1 MVAKA
6 GVSRIDLTSGNS
18 RMATKKKPN
27 KRKLEQLVADA
38 QEILSAVGIPV
49 AEETKRRQMRIAKA
63 FIAVAGMTAD
73 SDWVDAKSDTDGH
86 RLRSR
91 EVIDW
96 MNAHL
101 DESIS
106 SGSYDDIRRK
116 DLILPVTAGV
126 VLKSAGK
133 LDAATNDGTRAY
145 ALNPEFAAL
154 VRRFGT
160 PQWEATLR
168 KFMAGKVAL
177 ADELR
182 KQRDLARIP
191 VVIEGQTVLFSPGE
205 HNKIQ
210 KAVIEQFLPLF
221 GHGAKVLY
229 VGDTENKTLFLD
241 EAGLKELGFFELS
254 HDKLP
259 DVLAYSPGKNWL
271 YLIEA
276 VHSANP
282 INALRKVT
290 LERLTTTCKTGIV
303 FVTAFLN
310 RDAFRKFAADIAW
323 ETEVWIADDPKH
335 LIHFNGDRFLGP
347 H

>member
-1 MVAKA
+1 
-6 GVSRIDLTSGNS
+6 
-18 RMATKKKPN
+18 MAAKKKPN
-27 KRKLEQLVADA
+27 KNRLEKLVADA
-38 QEILSAVGIPV
+38 LEILSAFGIPV
-49 AEETKRRQMRIAKA
+49 AEETKRRQTRMAKA

-73 SDWVDAKSDTDGH
+73 SGWAEAKSDADGH

-101 DESIS
+101 DEGIS

-116 DLILPVTAGV
+116 DLILPVTAGI

-145 ALNPEFAAL
+145 ALNPEYAAQI
-154 VRRFGT
+154 RCFGT
-160 PQWEATLR
+160 SKWETTLR
-168 KFMAGKVAL
+168 TLMAGKVAL

-182 KQRDLARIP
+182 QRRDLARIP
-191 VVIEGQTVLFSPGE
+191 VMVEGQAVLFSPGE

-221 GHGAKVLY
+221 GFGAKVLY
-229 VGDTENKTLFLD
+229 VGDTENKTLFHD
-241 EAGLKELGFFELS
+241 QAGLKELGFFELS
-254 HDKLP
+254 HEKLP
-259 DVLAYSPGKNWL
+259 DVLAYSPSRNWL

-290 LERLTTTCKTGIV
+290 LERLITPCKAGIV

-323 ETEVWIADDPKH
+323 ETEVWIADDPNH

>member
-1 MVAKA
+1 MVA
-6 GVSRIDLTSGNS
+6 
-18 RMATKKKPN
+18 KKKPN
-27 KRKLEQLVADA
+27 KKKLEKLVAEA
-38 QEILSAVGIPV
+38 LEILSAFGIPV
-49 AEETKRRQMRIAKA
+49 TEETMRRRTRMAKA
-63 FIAVAGMTAD
+63 LIAVAGMTAE
-73 SDWVDAKSDTDGH
+73 SDWAEAKSDADGH

-91 EVIDW
+91 EVIEW

-116 DLILPVTAGV
+116 DLILPVTAEM

-145 ALNPEFAAL
+145 ALNPEFAAQI
-154 VRRFGT
+154 RHFGT
-160 PQWEATLR
+160 PKWEATLR
-168 KFMAGKVAL
+168 QFMAGKVAL

-182 KQRDLARIP
+182 RQRDLARIP
-191 VVIEGQTVLFSPGE
+191 VVVEGQTVLFSPGE

-210 KAVIEQFLPLF
+210 KSVIEQFLPLF

-229 VGDTENKTLFLD
+229 VGDTENKTLFHD
-241 EAGLKELGFFELS
+241 EAGLGELGFFELS

-259 DVLAYSPGKNWL
+259 DVLAYSPSKNWL

-290 LERLTTTCKTGIV
+290 LERLTTTCKAGIV

-323 ETEVWIADDPKH
+323 ETEVWIADDPSH